1 MGHFVELLRTPG
13 LARVIVAQLIA
24 RLPAGM
30 TSLGLLMHIEHLKG
44 NYASAGAVLAAL
56 SIGMAV
62 AGPVISRQLHCFGT
76 QTVLLACLLLS
87 TASLVPVVLA
97 PVPLWALILLAALG
111 GATIPPVQPTVRTL
125 YPTMVPAH
133 QVQALFSLDAALQE
147 IIWVLGPVL
156 VTTLAVTLGTAT
168 AMITILV
175 IQVVGG
181 LLFIL
186 DPAVRGLR
194 IPASTGRFGSVLVNP
209 VVLLITGLSILVIG
223 CLAAMEAAVVGTFG
237 KGSLLSGYVLAI
249 SAFGSMVG
257 GLAVGHLILRRW
269 SLTLRLV
276 VVAVGMGAATVLSG
290 FWGITAALF
299 VTGLGT
305 APVIAAMSAIIAGN
319 VDFADTAEAY
329 GWLTTGQLVGAA
341 VGSAAAG
348 LAIDVFGGAGGMA
361 TSFTLAA
368 LAVVGAAV
376 CSSISNR
383 HPQELTLT

>member
-1 MGHFVELLRTPG
+1 MGHFIELLRAPG
-13 LARVIVAQLIA
+13 LARVIFAQLIA

-62 AGPVISRQLHCFGT
+62 AGPIISRQLHRFGT
-76 QTVLLACLLLS
+76 QPVLLTCLLIS
-87 TASLVPVVLA
+87 TAALLPVVWTPL
-97 PVPLWALILLAALG
+97 PLWIMILLAALG

-125 YPTMVPAH
+125 YPTMVPAEK
-133 QVQALFSLDAALQE
+133 VQALFSLDASLQE

-156 VTTLAVTLGTAT
+156 IITLAVTLGTTT
-168 AMITILV
+168 AMLVVLV
-175 IQVVGG
+175 IQVAGG
-181 LLFIL
+181 MLFIL
-186 DPAVRGLR
+186 DPVVKGLR
-194 IPASTGRFGSVLVNP
+194 IPASTGRFGTILIHP
-209 VVLLITGLSILVIG
+209 TVLLMTGLSIMVIG

-249 SAFGSMVG
+249 SSLGSMIG
-257 GLAVGHLILRRW
+257 GLAVGHLMLRRW
-269 SLTLRLV
+269 SLTLRLI
-276 VVAVGMGAATVLSG
+276 VVAIGMGSATLLSG

-319 VDFADTAEAY
+319 VTFADTAEAY
-329 GWLTTGQLVGAA
+329 GWLTTGQLIGAA
-341 VGSAAAG
+341 LGLAAAG
-348 LAIDVFGGAGGMA
+348 IAIDTFGGRGGMA

-368 LAVVGAAV
+368 LAVIVAAV
-376 CSSISNR
+376 FRNISSR
-383 HPQELTLT
+383 REEQLTLT